1 MFLCTNFHAI
11 HSLNLQLFNVP
22 SNKVDQ
28 IDKVDNAVMTES
40 SNLLTR

>member
-1 MFLCTNFHAI
+1 MKGNYFSYDSHSFH
-11 HSLNLQLFNVP
+11 LQSFNVP
-22 SNKVDQ
+22 SNKVDH

>member
-1 MFLCTNFHAI
+1 MQFFYII
-11 HSLNLQLFNVP
+11 HSFYLQLFNVP

-28 IDKVDNAVMTES
+28 IDKVDNAVMAES